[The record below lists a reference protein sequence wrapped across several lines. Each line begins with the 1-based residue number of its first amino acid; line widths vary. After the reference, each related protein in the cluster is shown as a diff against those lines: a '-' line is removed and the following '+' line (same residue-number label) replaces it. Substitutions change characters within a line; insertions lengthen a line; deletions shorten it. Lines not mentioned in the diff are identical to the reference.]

1 MRTFITAIVC
11 GCSKSSLQSGQATAQ
26 REPTQ
31 TLCVESLVADS
42 TASMVA
48 MQYIAE
54 RKIRKQKSAYQIF
67 VTIDFFF
74 AMRQCAHL
82 SVCKASKHA
91 ALLHRFNRLLW
102 FSTFFFTE
110 LLKRGRNY
118 WK

>member
-54 RKIRKQKSAYQIF
+54 RKTRKQKICIPIF
-67 VTIDFFF
+67 VAIDFFRDAPMRAPSRVQSVKTRSF
-74 AMRQCAHL
+74 A
-82 SVCKASKHA
+82 ASLQSLTVVFHI
-91 ALLHRFNRLLW
+91 LFH
-102 FSTFFFTE
+102 
-110 LLKRGRNY
+110 
-118 WK
+118 

>member
-1 MRTFITAIVC
+1 VDAARAAYSQGRQLLRESRANLVC
-11 GCSKSSLQSGQATAQ
+11 
-26 REPTQ
+26 
-31 TLCVESLVADS
+31 ESLVADS

-54 RKIRKQKSAYQIF
+54 RKIRKQKSAYQFLSQSI
-67 VTIDFFF
+67 FF